1 MSSDQGPD
9 RGGGRGNA
17 PAVIGL
23 DIGSVTIKGVALDG
37 DGKYIRGRKL
47 TASGHPA
54 RQAGELLTLLCGRG
68 DRPVRLG
75 VTGGGKGLLE
85 GLAGVHADN
94 DLVAVVAA
102 ATRVHP
108 EARGIIVVGGHQS
121 KWIRLGPAG
130 ELESFSLNDQCAA
143 GSGAFLEQQAG
154 RMGMTIDQ
162 LSDVA
167 AMASRG
173 ATVAGRCAVFAKS
186 DMIHLQQKGTPPAEI
201 AYGLCLALARNFR
214 ATLLR
219 GGDLALPAVFIGGGA
234 LNRGLFQ
241 AFVEIFGVTDQQ
253 LIAGSG
259 PQLYEAAGVASAAA
273 HAAAPLAP
281 SAVLEHLGRQVS
293 GGEEAG
299 RVTAAGERRMGLA
312 PLHAPDVAAAAEP
325 RVADGPGPVRA
336 YLGVD
341 VGSVSTDLCLLSA
354 GGEVLDGIY
363 LRTRG
368 DPIGVLRE
376 ALGILRRRLG
386 DRLEVLGVGTT
397 GSGRHLAGRLLG
409 ADVVKNEITCQL
421 LGARHLLPGV
431 DTILEIGGQDSKY
444 VSVKNGRIVDFVM
457 NKICAA
463 GTGSFLEEQGQALG
477 VSIEG
482 QFAEQALASTR
493 PADLGSQ
500 CTVFMDAEAVG
511 ARQRGARLADV
522 LAGLAY
528 SVAKNYLERVVAGR
542 RIGEQVVFQGGVASN
557 QAVVAAFEQL
567 LGQPVAVHPHNRI
580 SGAIGAAL
588 AARERMQEQA
598 QPQDGSAFRG
608 LDAAEQ
614 VRVRTFECRS
624 CSNMC
629 QVARIDAGGG
639 VAYFGDVCEKFTS
652 RVLQEG
658 SAGSALPDLTGEVEE
673 LLESYAGGEPKR
685 GVAGIPRAS
694 MMYDLFPF
702 WATFL
707 RSLGFSV
714 ALPGRS
720 TMRVLEQGNRRL
732 TAETCLPIKLVYG
745 HVAALLEQGEADFVL
760 LPAVVDIPDGARGKS
775 HLCPFEE
782 SVGFMVGTFAAER
795 LVVPTVSLTSSR
807 SRLVRE
813 LRGKLSDHD
822 LPDHEINEAL
832 DRAQAAQEQ
841 YHVALRAR
849 GEEALARHQGLT
861 FAVLGKPYNIV
872 DAFENLNLARHL
884 RKLGVLA
891 VPMQMLHGEPVD
903 LSALGLTIPWKY
915 NRDMVQAMSSVARDR
930 RLFPVVVSNFGCGPD
945 AFANQFLERAAGDM
959 PCLLLEFDEHRGE
972 AGLVTRLE
980 AFIDEVS
987 HATDRARAP
996 VVQRSAARDGS
1007 IEGYRG
1013 RRVVMPHF
1021 ANHAW
1026 AYLGALQSTGADVL
1040 LLPPPDEETLAYG
1053 EQISSGKECHPYVI
1067 IAGDLMKH
1075 LDRGTIRAGDV
1086 FFFPGTDSAC
1096 LLHQYGSA
1104 MELVLQ
1110 RKGVTGVEVLSAGG
1124 EGQLALLGLRAMT
1137 LLGRG
1142 LLACDQLSKLKR
1154 QVRPYAA
1161 EPARVDRLFEEL
1173 YPVLAR
1179 KLAEDRLGEA
1189 LKPLVRQLERLE
1201 QDRSRPRPVVG
1212 VAGDAYTRVHPFGNT
1227 GMFDRLE
1234 QLGLEVW
1241 PAPFLVD
1248 NVEFGWRRDVSV
1260 GLDDGRLMDA
1270 AGAAL
1275 LFLRKEWEELRVR
1288 YLLGGKV
1295 ARAAEPG
1302 YRDVLFLA
1310 APYVDPG
1317 ANETV
1322 LLNVAKM
1329 VHFAENGASGVINAI
1344 SLNCML
1350 GTVSASLTEAIRADH
1365 QMIPITTMMYTGKPS
1380 PEIDARLEAFAHQ
1393 VKGFAGR

>member
-1 MSSDQGPD
+1 MPQ
-9 RGGGRGNA
+9 NQA
-17 PAVIGL
+17 AVIGL
-23 DIGSVTIKGVALDG
+23 DIGSVTIKGLALDE
-37 DGKYIRGRKL
+37 DGKFIQGRKL
-47 TASGHPA
+47 LAAGSPA
-54 RQAGELLTLLCGRG
+54 RQAGELFAQLCGQG

-75 VTGGGKGLLE
+75 VTGGGKGLLAE
-85 GLAGVHADN
+85 LAGVHAEN

-121 KWIRLGPAG
+121 KWIKLGSAG

-154 RMGMTIDQ
+154 RLGMTINQ
-162 LSDVA
+162 LSDMA
-167 AMASRG
+167 AMAARG

-219 GGDLALPAVFIGGGA
+219 GGDLALPTLLLGGGA
-234 LNRGLFQ
+234 LNRGLCQ
-241 AFVEIFGVTDQQ
+241 AFIEIFGIPPRQ
-253 LIAGSG
+253 LLMDPE
-259 PQLYEAAGVASAAA
+259 PQLYEAAGVASTAA
-273 HAAAPLAP
+273 HAAEPLAP
-281 SAVLEHLGRQVS
+281 SVVLDHLKRQGSS
-293 GGEEAG
+293 GKA
-299 RVTAAGERRMGLA
+299 RANAAGERRKELP
-312 PLHAPDVAAAAEP
+312 PLHSPDVAVAAEP
-325 RVADGPGPVRA
+325 RICGGADPVRA

-341 VGSVSTDLCLLSA
+341 VGSVSTDLCLLSPD
-354 GGEVLDGIY
+354 GEVLDGIY

-386 DRLEVLGVGTT
+386 ERLEVLGVGTT

-421 LGARHLLPGV
+421 LGARHLLPNV

-444 VSVKNGRIVDFVM
+444 VSVKDGRIVDFVM

-511 ARQRGARLADV
+511 ARQRGIPLADI

-542 RIGEQVVFQGGVASN
+542 RIGQQVVFQGGVASN
-557 QAVVAAFEQL
+557 RAVVAAFEQL

-580 SGAIGAAL
+580 SGAIGAAT
-588 AARERMQEQA
+588 AAMEKMKART
-598 QPQDGSAFRG
+598 QDGPSAFRG

-629 QVARIDAGGG
+629 QVARIDTGGG

-658 SAGSALPDLTGEVEE
+658 GAGSALPDLAGEVEE
-673 LLESYAGGEPKR
+673 LLESYAGGEPRR
-685 GVAGIPRAS
+685 GVAGVPRAS

-714 ALPGRS
+714 VLPGRS

-745 HVAALLEQGEADFVL
+745 HVAALLEQEEADFVF
-760 LPAVVDIPDGARGKS
+760 LPAVIDIPDSTRSKS

-782 SVGFMVGTFAAER
+782 SVGFMVGTFAAGR

-807 SRLVRE
+807 KRLVKE
-813 LRGKLSDHD
+813 LNGKLSEYD
-822 LPDHEINEAL
+822 LSADEISAAL
-832 DRAQAAQEQ
+832 DEAQAAQEQ
-841 YHVALRAR
+841 YLATLRAR
-849 GEEALARHQGLT
+849 GEEVLEQHQGMA
-861 FAVLGKPYNIV
+861 FGILGKPYNIV

-884 RKLGVLA
+884 RKLGVLS
-891 VPMQMLHGEPVD
+891 VPMQMLPGEPVD

-915 NRDMVQAMSSVARDR
+915 NRDMVQAMQAVARDR

-945 AFANQFLERAAGDM
+945 AFANQFLERSAGDL
-959 PCLLLEFDEHRGE
+959 PYLLLEFDEHRGE

-987 HATDRARAP
+987 HATDRERTP
-996 VVQRSAARDGS
+996 VVQRPARPAGS
-1007 IEGYRG
+1007 IEGYQG

-1026 AYLGALQSTGADVL
+1026 AYLGALQSTGADAV

-1053 EQISSGKECHPYVI
+1053 EEISSGKECHPYVI

-1086 FFFPGTDSAC
+1086 FFFPGTDCAC

-1104 MELVLQ
+1104 MQLVLQ
-1110 RKGVTGVEVLSAGG
+1110 RKGITGVEVLSAGG

-1137 LLGRG
+1137 MLGRG
-1142 LLACDQLSKLKR
+1142 LLACDLLSKLKR

-1161 EPARVDRLFEEL
+1161 DPGQVDRLFDEL
-1173 YPVLAR
+1173 YPVMAR

-1189 LKPLVRQLERLE
+1189 LKPLVQQLDQLE

-1234 QLGLEVW
+1234 ELGLEVW

-1248 NVEFGWRRDVSV
+1248 NVEFGWRRDLSV

-1275 LFLRKEWEELRVR
+1275 LFMRKEWEEMRVR

-1295 ARAAEPG
+1295 ARADEPG
-1302 YRDVLFLA
+1302 YRDVLFLS
-1310 APYVDPG
+1310 APYVDPS

-1329 VHFAENGASGVINAI
+1329 VHFAQDGASGVINAI

-1350 GTVSASLTEAIRADH
+1350 GTVSASLTEKIRADH
-1365 QMIPITTMMYTGKPS
+1365 QMIPITTIMYTGKPS

-1393 VKGFAGR
+1393 VKGFADR

>member
-1 MSSDQGPD
+1 MPRTQPV
-9 RGGGRGNA
+9 
-17 PAVIGL
+17 AVGL
-23 DIGSVTIKGVALDG
+23 DIGSVTIKGVALDAK
-37 DGKYIRGRKL
+37 GKIVHCRKL
-47 TASGHPA
+47 LAAGGPA
-54 RQAGELLTLLCGRG
+54 HQTGELLTLLCGRG
-68 DRPVRLG
+68 ASAVRLG
-75 VTGGGKGLLE
+75 VTGGGKGLLA
-85 GLAGVHADN
+85 GLAGVHAEN

-102 ATRVHP
+102 ATRIHP
-108 EARGIIVVGGHQS
+108 GARGIIEVGGHQS
-121 KWIRLGPAG
+121 KWIKLGPAG

-154 RMGMTIDQ
+154 RLGMTIGQ
-162 LSDVA
+162 LADMA
-167 AMASRG
+167 AMAARG

-219 GGDLALPAVFIGGGA
+219 GGDLALPTLFLGGGA
-234 LNRGLFQ
+234 LNRGLYQ
-241 AFVEIFGVTDQQ
+241 AFLEIFGVTEQQ
-253 LIAGSG
+253 LLLGSG
-259 PQLYEAAGVASAAA
+259 PQYYEAVGVA
-273 HAAAPLAP
+273 L
-281 SAVLEHLGRQVS
+281 
-293 GGEEAG
+293 
-299 RVTAAGERRMGLA
+299 
-312 PLHAPDVAAAAEP
+312 AAAELTEP
-325 RVADGPGPVRA
+325 LPLAAVQAHLSGPAAGGPGGRGIAVGSERRKEHPPLRAPDSAVAHEPRIGGGAAPVRA
-336 YLGVD
+336 FLGVD
-341 VGSVSTDLCLLSA
+341 VGSVSTDLCLLSPT
-354 GGEVLDGIY
+354 GEVLDGIY

-386 DRLEVLGVGTT
+386 QRLEVLGVGTT

-444 VSVKNGRIVDFVM
+444 VSVRDGRIVDFVM

-482 QFAEQALASTR
+482 EFAELALASTH

-511 ARQRGARLADV
+511 ARQRGTPLSDV

-528 SVAKNYLERVVAGR
+528 SVARNYLERVVSGR
-542 RIGEQVVFQGGVASN
+542 HIGQHVVFQGGVASN
-557 QAVVAAFEQL
+557 HAVVAAFQQL
-567 LGQPVAVHPHNRI
+567 LGKPVAVHPHNRI
-580 SGAIGAAL
+580 SGAIGAAS
-588 AARERMQEQA
+588 AAMEQMDG
-598 QPQDGSAFRG
+598 QPSAFRG

-614 VRVRTFECRS
+614 VRVRTFECAS

-629 QVARIDAGGG
+629 QVARVDTGGG

-652 RVLQEG
+652 RVLQQG
-658 SAGSALPDLTGEVEE
+658 GAGSTLPDLAQEVEE
-673 LLESYAGGEPKR
+673 LLESHAGGPARR

-694 MMYDLFPF
+694 MMYDLFPY

-714 ALPGRS
+714 VLPGRS

-732 TAETCLPIKLVYG
+732 TAETCMPIKLVYG
-745 HVAALLEQGEADFVL
+745 HVVALLEQGEADFVF
-760 LPAVVDIPDGARGKS
+760 LPAVVDIPDNTRSKS
-775 HLCPFEE
+775 YLCPFEE
-782 SVGFMVGTFAAER
+782 SVGFMVGTFAASR
-795 LVVPTVSLTSSR
+795 LMVPTVSLTSSR
-807 SRLVRE
+807 KRLVKE
-813 LRGKLSDHD
+813 LHGKLSKYD
-822 LPDHEINEAL
+822 LSAAEISAAL
-832 DRAQAAQEQ
+832 DEAQAAQGQ
-841 YHVALRAR
+841 YHATLRAR
-849 GEEALARHQGLT
+849 GRAALEQHHGMA
-861 FAVLGKPYNIV
+861 FAMLGKPYNVV

-884 RKLGVLA
+884 RKLGVLP
-891 VPMQMLHGEPVD
+891 VPMQMLPGEPVD
-903 LSALGLTIPWKY
+903 LEAQGLTIPWKY
-915 NRDMVQAMSSVARDR
+915 NRDMVQAMQALAGER

-945 AFANQFLERAAGDM
+945 AFANRFLERAAGDL
-959 PCLLLEFDEHRGE
+959 PYLLLEFDEHRGE

-987 HATDRARAP
+987 HDTRRERSP
-996 VVQRSAARDGS
+996 VVHLTTTPGGS
-1007 IEGYRG
+1007 IDGYRG

-1021 ANHAW
+1021 ADHAW
-1026 AYLGALQSTGADVL
+1026 AYLGALRSTGAEAV
-1040 LLPPPDEETLAYG
+1040 LLPPPDEETLAFG
-1053 EQISSGKECHPYVI
+1053 EEISSGKECHPYVI

-1075 LDRGTIRAGDV
+1075 LEHGTIRQGDV
-1086 FFFPGTDSAC
+1086 FFFPGTDCAC
-1096 LLHQYGSA
+1096 LLHEYGSA
-1104 MELVLQ
+1104 MQLVLQ
-1110 RKGVTGVEVLSAGG
+1110 RKGISGVEVLSTGG
-1124 EGQLALLGLRAMT
+1124 EGHLKLLGLPAMT
-1137 LLGRG
+1137 ILGRG
-1142 LLACDQLSKLKR
+1142 LMACDHLIKLKR

-1161 EPARVDRLFEEL
+1161 DPAKVDRLFEEL
-1173 YPVLAR
+1173 YPVMAQ

-1189 LKPLVRQLERLE
+1189 LRPLIQELDRLE
-1201 QDRSRPRPVVG
+1201 QDRGQSKPVVG

-1234 QLGLEVW
+1234 ELGLEVW

-1248 NVEFGWRRDVSV
+1248 NVEFGWRRDLSVS
-1260 GLDDGRLMDA
+1260 LDDGRYMDA
-1270 AGAAL
+1270 AGAAI
-1275 LFLRKEWEELRVR
+1275 LFMRKELEDHRVR

-1295 ARAAEPG
+1295 TRAAEPG
-1302 YRDVLFLA
+1302 YKDVLFLS
-1310 APYVDPG
+1310 APYVDPS

-1329 VHFAENGASGVINAI
+1329 AHFAQNGASGVINAI
-1344 SLNCML
+1344 SFNCML
-1350 GTVSASLTEAIRADH
+1350 GTVAASLTEKIRADH
-1365 QMIPITTMMYTGKPS
+1365 QMIPITTIMYTGKPS